1 MDALETNQNTD
12 TPSQGSEQL
21 SVEEAF
27 FTSEEQPT
35 VTNETV
41 GTPET
46 QETPAGDGSNLN
58 IEQTQ
63 TENDERR
70 FQYWQSEADKAKN
83 ENAKL
88 KEQLNQQPQPQQAQP
103 APAEQKPVEEF
114 PPPPKKPET
123 PLGFNRAEAMEDPNS
138 ASAQYLN
145 KLENWRDDIIQYN
158 SLKSEYNTA
167 LVNEKLERQEEIRV
181 NNIKRAQA
189 RQHQNN
195 QLRGIHERVQGEF
208 GLTPQEAN
216 EFVNTMSKPDSLTM
230 DNLVQLYRM
239 QKGSGQQVN
248 QPTGPSETF
257 NQQARAQQVPSPM
270 GVIPAQQNESTTSS
284 EDQIMDSMITGYKKN
299 NPW

>member
-1 MDALETNQNTD
+1 MNELETNQNTD

-21 SVEEAF
+21 SVEDAF
-27 FTSEEQPT
+27 FTSEEAQS
-35 VTNETV
+35 NEV
-41 GTPET
+41 VRTPEK
-46 QETPAGDGSNLN
+46 ETPSGDGANLN
-58 IEQTQ
+58 TEETQ
-63 TENDERR
+63 AKNDERR
-70 FQYWQSEADKAKN
+70 FQYWQSEADKVKH
-83 ENAKL
+83 ENAQL
-88 KEQLNQQPQPQQAQP
+88 KAQMNQMNSVQQVQQPPVQQEEVQ
-103 APAEQKPVEEF
+103 EF
-114 PPPPKKPET
+114 PPAPSKPET
-123 PLGFNRAEAMEDPNS
+123 PAGFNRAEALEDPNS
-138 ASAQYLN
+138 VSAQYLN